1 MKNLKNLINKEED
14 ILSSLDTPKVI
25 NEEKEIAHEH
35 LHVNPKIKEEIRK
48 RNVALTRTIYRV
60 LATIAAVIFV
70 GILIYGISFL
80 PRFGADGNPTQNEI
94 IDKYIKDGINNT
106 GATNFVSGMIL
117 DYRAFDTL
125 GESFV
130 LFTAVTCVFILL
142 KDTRPNRKT
151 KKDAFT
157 LFNDPI
163 VRTCASII
171 IPIILLFGIYVIL
184 NGSIS
189 PGGGFSGGAI
199 VGAGL
204 IFYSI
209 VFGHEK
215 MQKFFNVKVFKTV
228 TSAAL
233 LTYCICKAY
242 SFFTSVNGYHN
253 VFDDLVA
260 FQSPGY
266 IFSGGLIFILNL
278 CVGLVVSCTMYG
290 FYSLFKRGEI

>member
-14 ILSSLDTPKVI
+14 ILANIDKAPYLE
-25 NEEKEIAHEH
+25 EEKEVEHEH
-35 LHVNPKIKEEIRK
+35 LHIKKEVKEAVSRRHSIIRK
-48 RNVALTRTIYRV
+48 TYYV
-60 LATIAAVIFV
+60 LAGFAAFV
-70 GILIYGISFL
+70 FVAVLLVGVSYL
-80 PRFGADGNPTQNEI
+80 PRFGAHGNPTANEI
-94 IDKYIKDGINNT
+94 VDKFIQDGINDT

-130 LFTAVTCVFILL
+130 LFTAISCVFILL
-142 KDTRPNRKT
+142 KETRKDKKP
-151 KKDAFT
+151 KKDTFV

-163 VRTCASII
+163 VRSCASII
-171 IPIILLFGIYVIL
+171 IPIIFLFGIYVIL

-204 IFYSI
+204 IFYSL
-209 VFGHEK
+209 VYGHEK
-215 MQKFFNVKVFKTV
+215 LHKFFNIKVFKTI
-228 TSAAL
+228 TSVSL
-233 LTYCICKAY
+233 LTYCLCKAY

-253 VFDDLVA
+253 VFNDLIA
-260 FQSPGY
+260 IQTPGN

-290 FYSLFKRGEI
+290 FYSLFKRGDI

>member
-1 MKNLKNLINKEED
+1 MSKITNLINKEED
-14 ILSSLDTPKVI
+14 ILSSIDEPKYL
-25 NEEKEIAHEH
+25 EKEIEIEHEH
-35 LHVNPKIKEEIRK
+35 LHVDEKVKVEIRK
-48 RNVALTRTIYRV
+48 RNVAFTRKIYNV
-60 LATIAAVIFV
+60 LATIAAIIFV
-70 GILIYGISFL
+70 GVLIYGVSFL
-80 PRFGADGNPTQNEI
+80 PEFGAIGNPTQNEI
-94 IDKYIKDGINNT
+94 VDKFIQDGIDNT

-142 KDTRPNRKT
+142 KELKPKKN
-151 KKDAFT
+151 KKD
-157 LFNDPI
+157 LFVLTNDPI
-163 VRTCASII
+163 LKTCCSLIV
-171 IPIILLFGIYVIL
+171 PIILLFGVYVIL

-204 IFYSI
+204 ILYSL

-215 MQKFFNVKVFKTV
+215 MSKFFNVKVFKTV
-228 TSAAL
+228 TSCAL
-233 LTYCICKAY
+233 LCYCLCKAY

-253 VFDDLVA
+253 LFDDLIA
-260 FQSPGY
+260 LQTAGN
-266 IFSGGLIFILNL
+266 IFSGGLIFILNV